1 MPMIYCQNTVRGV
14 RGYNKIAVS
23 KPDILEQT
31 QGDRMAK
38 ISIEEKH
45 QYQEK
50 IKPYRDKIVEIS
62 SKEKAILLAI
72 QKEPASAAF
81 KRLTLVDEMLNLA
94 SYQLVINHVSQM
106 RLRLKEEN
114 ALNDGRKSL
123 YKSVI
128 YLEEV
133 VSNYVDVPYSDYE
146 DKLAEIASLDAAHR
160 YTLTK
165 KMGLAIELLENA
177 YGDNTKWRWTFV
189 ELEGRFAAV
198 AKNIIDLKNAVSN
211 SDPRSPDYEPTV
223 YHLRM
228 IKKLL
233 SQAAD
238 RYREKYELSTNR
250 VDDFKQG
257 INFLGSLR
265 RLHVLLG
272 DREDAET
279 VKKKYEIWSA
289 KLETD
294 MKRMEAQKKA

>member
-1 MPMIYCQNTVRGV
+1 M
-14 RGYNKIAVS
+14 S
-23 KPDILEQT
+23 KF
-31 QGDRMAK
+31 
-38 ISIEEKH
+38 SIEERK

-50 IKPYRDKIVEIS
+50 IKPYRDKIVEIGARE
-62 SKEKAILLAI
+62 KELLLMI
-72 QKEPASAAF
+72 QKDPENAAAN
-81 KRLTLVDEMLNLA
+81 RLTLAEEMLNLA
-94 SYQLVINHVSQM
+94 SYQIIISLVSQM
-106 RLRLKEEN
+106 RLKIKEEN

-133 VSNYVDVPYSDYE
+133 VTNYVDAPYTDYE
-146 DKLAEIASLDAAHR
+146 EKLAVIASMDAASR
-160 YTLTK
+160 YRLVR

-177 YGDNTKWRWTFV
+177 YGDNTKWKWSFV

-198 AKNIIDLKNAVSN
+198 TKNILDLRNAVTN
-211 SDPRSPDYEPTV
+211 TDPRSPNYEPTV

-233 SQAAD
+233 NQAAD

-250 VDDFKQG
+250 IDDFKQG

-265 RLHVLLG
+265 RIHVLLG
-272 DREDAET
+272 DREEAET
-279 VKKKYEIWSA
+279 IKKKLEIWSA

-294 MKRMEAQKKA
+294 IKRMEAQKKA